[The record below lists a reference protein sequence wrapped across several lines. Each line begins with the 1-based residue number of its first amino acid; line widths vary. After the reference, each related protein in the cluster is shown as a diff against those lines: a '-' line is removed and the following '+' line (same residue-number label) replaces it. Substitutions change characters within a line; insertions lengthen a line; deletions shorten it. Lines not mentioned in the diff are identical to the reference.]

1 MSISRPSLP
10 TSSSD
15 FALPS
20 SPSACLPPSA
30 SDDLSPF
37 LLRLRRPSMLGPH
50 GNQAAH
56 DSRLH
61 SPLVSSFTR
70 RGSSSGTGE
79 DSESDRD
86 KMSTD
91 SDSGNATP
99 LMPGPQIDSQS
110 DTSMKTSRPHTP
122 PRMASASSSSSSNED
137 AAPWRAHHRKLS
149 HSVRSFL
156 PPFPSPRNTVIAP
169 ATMLMRVRKQV
180 RVPRILAL
188 VSESHTQENEVRS
201 EAQFQRMLASFS
213 DSPTNPR
220 TPRGASDRGR
230 YPEEAG
236 RDEPQRDST
245 PSDDE
250 EFDDSVPFAYA
261 ESAVA
266 TKPVTPAQ
274 SINGDELSMLE
285 SPLGVAMDVDMVNAS
300 TTYLFRKPIAHAGRE
315 QPSSAVSSPI
325 IPSWRYTPPPTTSA
339 VRSNKRKLDD
349 RYDPYPTAAK
359 RRAVS
364 PSISHLREA
373 FNGRGAPR
381 LSMPIPIPIPSGIH
395 SGSSSP
401 IVPGSSSYWS
411 ARQSFGSASA
421 SVLSSPTLRAQI
433 GLASPVLRP
442 MTRARREGERE
453 IDGAEEGVGG
463 LSIA

>member
-1 MSISRPSLP
+1 MNNLSERLTMSISRPSLP
-10 TSSSD
+10 TSSSE

-20 SPSACLPPSA
+20 SPSASLPPSA

-50 GNQAAH
+50 GATAPH

-70 RGSSSGTGE
+70 RHSSGGMGE

-99 LMPGPQIDSQS
+99 LLPGPQIDSES
-110 DTSMKTSRPHTP
+110 DTSMKTSRPRTP
-122 PRMASASSSSSSNED
+122 PRMVSASSSSSGNED
-137 AAPWRAHHRKLS
+137 ATPVRAHHRKLS
-149 HSVRSFL
+149 HS
-156 PPFPSPRNTVIAP
+156 
-169 ATMLMRVRKQV
+169 V

-236 RDEPQRDST
+236 HDEPQREAT

-250 EFDDSVPFAYA
+250 ELDDSVPFAYA
-261 ESAVA
+261 ESAAA

-274 SINGDELSMLE
+274 SINGDELSMLD
-285 SPLGVAMDVDMVNAS
+285 SPLGVAMDVDMVNAPNA
-300 TTYLFRKPIAHAGRE
+300 YLFRKPIAHAGRE

-339 VRSNKRKLDD
+339 VRSNKRKLED
-349 RYDPYPTAAK
+349 RYDPYPSAAK

-453 IDGAEEGVGG
+453 VDGAEEGVGG
-463 LSIA
+463 LSIG

>member
-1 MSISRPSLP
+1 M
-10 TSSSD
+10 
-15 FALPS
+15 
-20 SPSACLPPSA
+20 
-30 SDDLSPF
+30 
-37 LLRLRRPSMLGPH
+37 
-50 GNQAAH
+50 
-56 DSRLH
+56 
-61 SPLVSSFTR
+61 
-70 RGSSSGTGE
+70 
-79 DSESDRD
+79 
-86 KMSTD
+86 
-91 SDSGNATP
+91 
-99 LMPGPQIDSQS
+99 
-110 DTSMKTSRPHTP
+110 
-122 PRMASASSSSSSNED
+122 
-137 AAPWRAHHRKLS
+137 
-149 HSVRSFL
+149 
-156 PPFPSPRNTVIAP
+156 
-169 ATMLMRVRKQV
+169 
-180 RVPRILAL
+180 PRILAL
-188 VSESHTQENEVRS
+188 VADSHTQENEVRS

-220 TPRGASDRGR
+220 TPRAASDRGR
-230 YPEEAG
+230 YPEEACG
-236 RDEPQRDST
+236 DEPQREST

-250 EFDDSVPFAYA
+250 ELDDSVAFSYT
-261 ESAVA
+261 ESVAA

-285 SPLGVAMDVDMVNAS
+285 SPLGIAMDVDMVNALNAS
-300 TTYLFRKPIAHAGRE
+300 LLRKRHAYAGRE

-325 IPSWRYTPPPTTSA
+325 ISSWRYTPPPTTSA
-339 VRSNKRKLDD
+339 VRNNKRKRMSSQSKCTLCSMSRADND
-349 RYDPYPTAAK
+349 YYAVDERYDPYPSAAK

-442 MTRARREGERE
+442 MTRSRREGERE

-463 LSIA
+463 LSIG